1 MSPRSLLRR
10 AHAPAGVLAA
20 LLIAAFLS
28 ATIVVELFG
37 PPQAIAQVKGLIL
50 LGLLVLVPALALAG
64 GSGVAMVGLA
74 PRGPAARKL
83 RRMRIIAPNGLLVLL
98 PAAVFLARKAQA
110 QDFDAA
116 FYAVQALELAAG
128 LINLLL
134 LGANIVDGLRMSGRL
149 ARRRPAS

>member
-10 AHAPAGVLAA
+10 VHAPAGVLAA

-28 ATIVVELFG
+28 ATLVVELLG
-37 PPQAIAQVKGLIL
+37 RPQAIAQVKGLIL

-64 GSGVAMVGLA
+64 GSGVAMVGRT

-83 RRMRIIAPNGLLVLL
+83 RRMQIIAPNGLLVLL
-98 PAAVFLARKAQA
+98 PAAIFLAWKAQA
-110 QDFDAA
+110 HDFDAA

-149 ARRRPAS
+149 VRR

>member
-28 ATIVVELFG
+28 ATLVVELLG
-37 PPQAIAQVKGLIL
+37 QPQAIAQVKGLIL
-50 LGLLVLVPALALAG
+50 IGLLLLIPALALAG
-64 GSGVAMVGLA
+64 GSGVAMAGRT

-83 RRMRIIAPNGLLVLL
+83 GRMRIIASNGLLILL
-98 PAAVFLARKAQA
+98 PAAVFLAWKAQA
-110 QDFDAA
+110 HDFDSA

-128 LINLLL
+128 LVNLLL

-149 ARRRPAS
+149 ARRRPAN